1 MEVFVV
7 LEEDQ
12 IGARV
17 SKVASTKEKCEEY
30 IKETFS
36 ELRFLTE
43 DAWRCGGVIVSIQKT
58 NLDS

>member
-17 SKVASTKEKCEEY
+17 AKVSSSKEKCEDY
-30 IKETFS
+30 IKETFP
-36 ELRFLTE
+36 ELRYLTD

-58 NLDS
+58 NFDA